1 MVRDHNIYEALTR
14 LFNGL
19 TTAVCFDQSHNI
31 LNSQHRESSQ
41 GSRDK
46 RN

>member
-19 TTAVCFDQSHNI
+19 ATAVCCEQSHNI
-31 LNSQHRESSQ
+31 LKSQNRESSQ